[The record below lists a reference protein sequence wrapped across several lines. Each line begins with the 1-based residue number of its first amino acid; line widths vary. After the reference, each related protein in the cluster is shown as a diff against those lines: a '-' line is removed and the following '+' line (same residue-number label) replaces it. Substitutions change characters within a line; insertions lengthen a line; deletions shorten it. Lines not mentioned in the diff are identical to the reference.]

1 MGGGWVELKTPKL
14 GRAAICKQLSLKN
27 KVPLLL
33 FIQQTFAQ
41 AALFATVDKDKGDF
55 VAFLSQVWLQQT
67 DKFEENNDLENS
79 EDIFYCINL
88 PTKHHNVQ

>member
-1 MGGGWVELKTPKL
+1 MEGREGGVVIWRGERGGWGGEEGVELKTPKL

-67 DKFEENNDLENS
+67 DKFEEEKNGEL
-79 EDIFYCINL
+79 
-88 PTKHHNVQ
+88 